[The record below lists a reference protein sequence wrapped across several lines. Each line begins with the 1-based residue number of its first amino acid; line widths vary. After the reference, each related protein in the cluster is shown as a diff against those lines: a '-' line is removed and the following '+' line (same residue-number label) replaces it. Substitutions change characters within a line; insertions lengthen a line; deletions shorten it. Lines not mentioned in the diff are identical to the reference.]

1 MMKQVNY
8 GFSFS
13 IFFLFEENEHHAV
26 VAHVRGINLQY
37 MSTTT
42 RALDTKI
49 LSLYSVLMI

>member
-49 LSLYSVLMI
+49 LSLYSVLMM